1 VSACAYTNYSTRGIW
16 EARIEAYPVGPD
28 NTTKEQF
35 MGEIKADGDNVPDPT
50 GESTLRGAALDG
62 SEQEKSVAHAAFQ
75 KTRNTDTTLRLDGEE
90 DTLYE
95 DGLEVEDGSGPLT
108 GKDGRDDTDNP
119 Q

>member
-1 VSACAYTNYSTRGIW
+1 MSVCTYTNYSARGIW
-16 EARIEAYPVGPD
+16 EALIKAYAVGPD
-28 NTTKEQF
+28 NTTEEHF
-35 MGEIKADGDNVPDPT
+35 MGEIKGDEDNVPDPA

-62 SEQEKSVAHAAFQ
+62 SEQEKSVAHTAFQ